1 MKTMYSDHNRYRDV
15 AGNGSRLVFLLM
27 CTLLVISSSATAATV
42 QAQETESEEETYLRA
57 RDFNLRGD
65 WDKAVELYRQIADG
79 DSPRA
84 PEAAFYLGLC
94 LENLPG
100 RDEEAYQVFEALQ
113 KNHPDNPIAEKA
125 LSHQIIL
132 AGLLGEKIRSYREF
146 LVRMLDSEEPAV
158 RWEAALSLARY
169 GDERTVDSM
178 REVLQKGN
186 RDQQI
191 MALERIPNFD
201 LDIAERLARDAR
213 RRSPDPDI
221 QAQAASLEESLKA
234 SRDERRRMERMLT
247 RDKKLLME
255 TIRRKGDTWTE
266 EELLTQALFHIM
278 PGRTFANYVQGNAA
292 EKLRIYE
299 NFISDVDRRN
309 RSMDRP
315 EIEQELQ
322 RRIDYAVSTYGEPW
336 RATRSRFDAQEWLTP
351 DNAFAPWDARGELY
365 IRYGEP
371 SDIYIIG
378 NNIVEW
384 YYANLRVDFTIHEY
398 KLNFFLNAIY
408 PGRASQQDYPAG
420 QVQANYIN
428 TPRIEF

>member
-1 MKTMYSDHNRYRDV
+1 MYFDYNIYRNV
-15 AGNGSRLVFLLM
+15 ARKGSRLIFVLM
-27 CTLLVISSSATAATV
+27 CTFLVISGSVTTATV
-42 QAQETESEEETYLRA
+42 QAQERESEEDTYLRA
-57 RDFNLRGD
+57 RDFNLRGE
-65 WDKAVELYRQIADG
+65 WDKAAELYRQIASG

-113 KNHPDNPIAEKA
+113 QSHPDDPIVEKA

-132 AGLLGEKIRSYREF
+132 AGILGEKDRSYREF
-146 LVRMLDSEEPAV
+146 LAEMLDSDEPVV
-158 RWEAALSLARY
+158 RCEAALSLARF
-169 GDERTVDSM
+169 GDERAVDCM
-178 REVLQKGN
+178 KEVLREGN
-186 RDQQI
+186 RDQQLI
-191 MALERIPNFD
+191 ALERIPNFD
-201 LDIAERLARDAR
+201 LKIAESLARDAR

-221 QAQAASLEESLKA
+221 QARAASLEESLKA
-234 SRDERRRMERMLT
+234 TGNERRRMERLLT

-255 TIRRKGDTWTE
+255 TIKRQGDAWTE

-278 PGRTFANYVQGNAA
+278 PRRTFANYVQGNAA

-299 NFISDVDRRN
+299 NFIGDIDRQNRN
-309 RSMDRP
+309 MNRL
-315 EIEQELQ
+315 EIEQELH
-322 RRIDYAVSTYGEPW
+322 RRIDIASSTYGEPW

-351 DNAFAPWDARGELY
+351 DNAYAPWDARGELFV
-365 IRYGEP
+365 RYGEP
-371 SDIYIIG
+371 SDIFIIG

-384 YYANLRVDFTIHEY
+384 YYANLRVDFTVHEY
-398 KLNFFLNAIY
+398 KLNFFLNALY

-420 QVQANYIN
+420 HVQANYIS

>member
-1 MKTMYSDHNRYRDV
+1 MKTMYSDYNRYQNV
-15 AGNGSRLVFLLM
+15 SGKGSRLIFLLM
-27 CTLLVISSSATAATV
+27 CTFLMISGSATAATV
-42 QAQETESEEETYLRA
+42 QAQERESEEETYLRA
-57 RDFNLRGD
+57 RDFNLRGE
-65 WDKAVELYRQIADG
+65 WGKAIELYRHIASG

-100 RDEEAYQVFEALQ
+100 KDEEAYQIFEALQ
-113 KNHPDNPIAEKA
+113 KSHPDDPIVEKA

-132 AGLLGEKIRSYREF
+132 AGMLGEKDRSYREF
-146 LVRMLDSEEPAV
+146 LVRMLDSDEPGV
-158 RWEAALSLARY
+158 RCEAALSLARF
-169 GDERTVDSM
+169 GDERAVDCLQ
-178 REVLQKGN
+178 EVLREGN
-186 RDQQI
+186 KDQQLL
-191 MALERIPNFD
+191 ALERIPNFD
-201 LDIAERLARDAR
+201 LDIAERMARDAR
-213 RRSPDPDI
+213 RRSQDPDI
-221 QAQAASLEESLKA
+221 QARAASLEESLKA
-234 SRDERRRMERMLT
+234 TRDERRRMERLLT

-255 TIRRKGDTWTE
+255 TIKRQGDTWTE

-278 PGRTFANYVQGNAA
+278 PSRTLANYVQGNTA

-299 NFISDVDRRN
+299 NFIGDIDRQN
-309 RSMDRP
+309 RSMSRQ
-315 EIEQELQ
+315 EIEQELH
-322 RRIDYAVSTYGEPW
+322 RRIDYATSTYGEPW

-351 DNAFAPWDARGELY
+351 DNAFAPWDARGELI

-378 NNIVEW
+378 NNIAEW

-420 QVQANYIN
+420 QVQANYISI
-428 TPRIEF
+428 PRIEF